1 MASLT
6 RAIVALG
13 DALGLQ
19 MVAEGIERSEQVEG
33 LRFLGCPIGQGFLFS
48 RPLPAG
54 DFNELLHKTVGSSAR
69 PLARAAG
76 A

>member
-1 MASLT
+1 
-6 RAIVALG
+6 
-13 DALGLQ
+13 

-48 RPLPAG
+48 EPLPAA
-54 DFNELLHKTVGSSAR
+54 DFSELLDESVGRRAP
-69 PLARAAG
+69 PLARVMG